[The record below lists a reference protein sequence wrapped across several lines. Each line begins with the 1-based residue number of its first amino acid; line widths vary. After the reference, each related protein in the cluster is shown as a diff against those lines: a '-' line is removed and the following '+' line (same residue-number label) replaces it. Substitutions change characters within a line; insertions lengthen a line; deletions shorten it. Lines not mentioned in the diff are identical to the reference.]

1 MRDILGTDIKL
12 TNWDITIKDG
22 DIELVTGVDCLK
34 QDLSHAFQTP
44 QYFWGM
50 SIGFG
55 SRLTEFV
62 GAIDE
67 PFFVQGLR
75 RAINE
80 VFEREPRVQPD
91 GWKADVFK
99 RHNSTRIECE
109 FLPIEQATPETIQL
123 IIDNRGL

>member
-1 MRDILGTDIKL
+1 MRDILGTDIKI
-12 TNWDITIKDG
+12 TNWDISIKDG

-44 QYFWGM
+44 QFFWGL
-50 SIGFG
+50 SIEFG

-62 GAIDE
+62 GATDE

-75 RAINE
+75 RAIND
-80 VFEREPRVQPD
+80 VFEKEPRVQAD
-91 GWKADVFK
+91 SWKVEIYK
-99 RHNSTRIECE
+99 RHDGVRIELE
-109 FLPIEQATPETIQL
+109 FLPIDRATPETMQF